1 MFRFPNPARALLLL
15 LAALSSPAS
24 SGFSPTGSATAHRKD
39 VLDPNVRDWGDY
51 SDLIQVE
58 PSRSKEEE
66 HGDKSGGGELSSS
79 LAPELD
85 FLAEFAGEMSAHD
98 RLKGVCWFTEHTTW
112 SSFPGK
118 RRLWVITAPSHTNP
132 YLQMMEK
139 QLEDMEQV
147 HLRSLTANR

>member
-15 LAALSSPAS
+15 LLAALSNPAS
-24 SGFSPTGSATAHRKD
+24 SGFFPTGSAMAHRKD

-58 PSRSKEEE
+58 PSSKEED

-98 RLKGVCWFTEHTTW
+98 R
-112 SSFPGK
+112 
-118 RRLWVITAPSHTNP
+118 
-132 YLQMMEK
+132 
-139 QLEDMEQV
+139 
-147 HLRSLTANR
+147 